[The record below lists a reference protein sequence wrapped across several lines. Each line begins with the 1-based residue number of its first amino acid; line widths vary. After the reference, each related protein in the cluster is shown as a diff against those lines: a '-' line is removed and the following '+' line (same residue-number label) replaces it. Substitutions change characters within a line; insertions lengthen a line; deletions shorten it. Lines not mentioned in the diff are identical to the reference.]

1 MPIDMQT
8 EDDLHLREY
17 LNIVLK
23 RKRIVAT
30 IFIVVLAIG
39 LLVSL
44 RATPLY
50 TATTRLKVEQKSS
63 DPLDIYSI
71 ARQDP
76 AFFNS
81 QIQII
86 SSPTVMTKVVTMLN
100 LNETYSRYFPGNG
113 GRSVV
118 GFFKGLFN
126 RSEEVSATTAGLPAG
141 PEDMS
146 QLEKMAKNL
155 LAGLHIEQVRNSH
168 ILNLS
173 YTSRNPVFS
182 AEICNT
188 LPRAYIEQLLEMKMA
203 NTQYTIDWMEK
214 KAAAEREKLEEAE
227 HTLQDYLVSQDIVTI
242 ENRIAIIP
250 ERLSQINS
258 QLTNAEAR
266 QRELEMIVAQIDNTP
281 RDSLDTIPAIAGDG
295 ALQEISEQIRQ
306 AEQEIIALS
315 QKYGTLHP
323 VRIQAQKALD
333 ELNQKKE
340 LEISNIVKRLRNDLQ
355 LAATNREN
363 LNQQLATT
371 KAEAARLNEKYIQY
385 DMLKRE
391 IDAKKQLYDAL
402 VSRIKEQT
410 MTKQIR
416 DVDVYVVEPARTPEA
431 PSNQNL
437 PRNLLI
443 AAVLGCLGGVG
454 TALLLEYMDNTISLC
469 QDAEEKTGVKAIVS
483 IPYIK
488 DDNKAPE
495 TIVSHHPGSPEAE
508 NYKIVRTALSLSTSS
523 GFPKSLM
530 VTSLYPG
537 DGKTITC
544 ANLAVAIAQAKRAVL
559 LVDCDMR
566 RPTLHKVLKKKSRN
580 GFAEILA
587 GQCDIGKAV
596 QQTDIPNLRFIPA
609 GTIPPNPS
617 DLLAAE
623 GTDRIIKSL
632 TDNFDIVIFDTP
644 PMTSVS
650 DSSVLA
656 AYVEKILFVTRSGVT
671 RYEDLIRTMYQ
682 LEEAA
687 AKVVGQVVNAVD
699 MERLR
704 QYHPYYYRY
713 SGYYTDEE

>member
-1 MPIDMQT
+1 MPIDMQS
-8 EDDLHLREY
+8 EDNLHLREY
-17 LNIVLK
+17 LNIVIK
-23 RKRIVAT
+23 RKRIVLSV
-30 IFIVVLAIG
+30 FVVVLAVG

-44 RATPLY
+44 RAVPLY
-50 TATTRLKVEQKSS
+50 KATTKLKVEQKNN

-86 SSPTVMTKVVTMLN
+86 SSPTVMAKVVMMLN
-100 LNETYSRYFPGNG
+100 LNDTFSRYFPGQ
-113 GRSVV
+113 GRRSLI
-118 GFFKGLFN
+118 GLIKGLFN
-126 RSEEVSATTAGLPAG
+126 GSKEVAATAGDLPPG
-141 PEDMS
+141 PADMS
-146 QLEKMAKNL
+146 QVEKLAKSL
-155 LAGLHIEQVRNSH
+155 LSGLSIDRVRDSN
-168 ILNLS
+168 ILNIS
-173 YTSRNPVFS
+173 YASRNPVFS
-182 AEICNT
+182 AEVCNA

-227 HTLQDYLVSQDIVTI
+227 HSLQDYLVAQDIVTI

-258 QLTNAEAR
+258 QLTNAEAK
-266 QRELEMIVAQIDNTP
+266 QREIEMVVAQIDNTP
-281 RDSLDTIPAIAGDG
+281 RDALETIPAIAEDE
-295 ALQEISEQIRQ
+295 ALKEISEQIRQ

-315 QKYGTLHP
+315 QKYGALHP
-323 VRIQAQKALD
+323 VRIQAQKSLD
-333 ELNQKKE
+333 ELQQKKE
-340 LEISNIVKRLRNDLQ
+340 QEISNVVKRLRNDLQ
-355 LAATNREN
+355 LAQSNQEN
-363 LNQQLATT
+363 LNQQLTNI
-371 KAEAARLNEKYIQY
+371 KAEAARLNEKFIQY

-391 IDAKKQLYDAL
+391 IDTKKQLYDAL

-416 DVDVYVVEPARTPEA
+416 DVDVYVVEPARAPES

-454 TALLLEYMDNTISLC
+454 SALLLEYMDNTISLC
-469 QDAEEKTGVKAIVS
+469 QDAEERTGVKAIVA
-483 IPYIK
+483 IPFIK
-488 DDNKAPE
+488 DEEKRPE
-495 TIVSHHPGSPEAE
+495 NIVSHHPGSAEAE
-508 NYKIVRTALSLSTSS
+508 SYKVVRTALSLSTST

-544 ANLAVAIAQAKRAVL
+544 ANLAIAIAQAKRSVL

-566 RPTLHKVLKKKSRN
+566 RPTLHKVLKKKSRS

-587 GQCDIGKAV
+587 GQCDIAKAI
-596 QQTDIPNLRFIPA
+596 QPTDIPSLRFIPA

-623 GTDRIIKSL
+623 GTVRILKSL
-632 TDNFDIVIFDTP
+632 TENFDIVIFDTP

-682 LEEAA
+682 LEDAA
-687 AKVVGQVVNAVD
+687 SKVVGQVVNAVD

-704 QYHPYYYRY
+704 QYHPYYKYT
-713 SGYYTDEE
+713 GYYTDEE